1 MSLMFDSLSCSLFSL
16 PHASPTPPA
25 CTPCPQHAAPPLLAP
40 RLFHIHGPPE
50 TSSCPMVPS
59 SHGDPVASDHAW
71 LELRACG
78 RGGCSCLW
86 LALFSSP
93 SCPGQ
98 GGEGHGSL
106 GWTGVEAEVPQR
118 PCEPASLY
126 QVSLAMVAV
135 LALLVT

>member
-50 TSSCPMVPS
+50 TSFCPMVPS

-78 RGGCSCLW
+78 REGAAACGWPCFLLPPAPGKVGRDMEAWVGLEWKQRYRDDLVSLLVFIECLW
-86 LALFSSP
+86 LWWLCLRF
-93 SCPGQ
+93 
-98 GGEGHGSL
+98 L
-106 GWTGVEAEVPQR
+106 
-118 PCEPASLY
+118 
-126 QVSLAMVAV
+126 
-135 LALLVT
+135 